1 LAREIT
7 TLCGGAATL
16 LARAA
21 ALAEAGE
28 MRLAGHLADYA
39 LEAAPQDAAV
49 REGVA
54 ATYER
59 RAALPQ
65 IDANLEQ
72 IALKVTGV
80 PAFDDDAARHNAIE
94 KPFEFLGPSAG
105 KMGTRSDE
113 ISWRF

>member
-1 LAREIT
+1 LVREIT

-54 ATYER
+54 ATYQR
-59 RAALPQ
+59 RAARETSLMTE
-65 IDANLEQ
+65 NL
-72 IALKVTGV
+72 
-80 PAFDDDAARHNAIE
+80 FDAAAATARHA
-94 KPFEFLGPSAG
+94 SS
-105 KMGTRSDE
+105 SD
-113 ISWRF
+113 